1 MEADDLVRSHYSRDD
16 LVGTVLEAL
25 RADGVDTSGV
35 TFDVLA
41 PIDNLHAG
49 FLPATIDVIARLS
62 LDPGSELLDIGCGV
76 GGPARAAAATTGA
89 YVVGVDLSPDFVAA
103 ARELT
108 RLVALDE
115 LVAFETCT
123 ARQLPFEDDRFDAAM
138 MIHVGM
144 NLADKSSVFAEVART
159 TRQGGRFVI
168 YDQMQIGPG
177 VADYPLPWADD
188 ARSSFVEA
196 PEQYV
201 EALDRAGF
209 RVDKV
214 IDRTAEVTGP
224 PPSAGGSL
232 NPGVLFG
239 EAFATAIGNNVRA
252 AFEGILGAV
261 VIECRVG

>member
-1 MEADDLVRSHYSRDD
+1 MDADDLVRSHYSRDD
-16 LVGTVLEAL
+16 LVDAVLEAL
-25 RADGVDTSGV
+25 RADGVDTTGV
-35 TFDVLA
+35 AYDALA

-49 FLPATIDVIARLS
+49 FLPATLDVIARLS

-89 YVVGVDLSPDFVAA
+89 RVVGVDLSPDFVATG
-103 ARELT
+103 RELT

-123 ARQLPFEDDRFDAAM
+123 ARRLPFEDDRFDAAM

-144 NLADKSSVFAEVART
+144 NVPDKQSVFGEVART
-159 TRQGGRFVI
+159 TRRGGRFVV

-177 VADYPLPWADD
+177 ALVYPLPWADD
-188 ARSSFVEA
+188 ARSSFVAA

-201 EALDRAGF
+201 EALEHAGF
-209 RVDKV
+209 RVENV
-214 IDRTAEVTGP
+214 VDRTAEVTGP
-224 PPSAGGSL
+224 PTSTGGSL

-239 EAFATAIGNNVRA
+239 DGFAAAIGNNVHA
-252 AFEGILGAV
+252 AFNGILGAV
-261 VIECRVG
+261 VIESRVG